1 MKIWILSTPSMA
13 AFGWCF
19 WTLSWLVKMKTMVKM
34 QIKGPHQDTCMFFY
48 TNQGKYERGGNCGKY
63 VGYYWQRQL
72 VGDQLWGRLCL
83 TTHKEKWKLPK
94 TIGCRNL
101 WKIIFLQ
108 QMCSTISKLPFS
120 TAAQPNFV
128 ICWNL
133 YLICI
138 WCTLYLA
145 RASKDNQVVRGP
157 YRGDLVVIST
167 QLHFSDCS

>member
-1 MKIWILSTPSMA
+1 
-13 AFGWCF
+13 
-19 WTLSWLVKMKTMVKM
+19 M
-34 QIKGPHQDTCMFFY
+34 QIQGPHHDTCMFFY

-94 TIGCRNL
+94 TIGCRIL

-120 TAAQPNFV
+120 TAAQPNWSFV
-128 ICWNL
+128 E
-133 YLICI
+133 ICI
-138 WCTLYLA
+138 WYVYGVLCIWQGLPKTIWLWGVLIEVIWWWFLTNCIFQIVVKRIQCTILLM
-145 RASKDNQVVRGP
+145 
-157 YRGDLVVIST
+157 
-167 QLHFSDCS
+167 

>member
-1 MKIWILSTPSMA
+1 MKIWIWSTPSMA

-19 WTLSWLVKMKTMVKM
+19 WTFSWLVKMKTTVKM
-34 QIKGPHQDTCMFFY
+34 QIHGPHHDTCMFFY

-83 TTHKEKWKLPK
+83 TTQNEKWKLPK

-120 TAAQPNFV
+120 TTAQPNWSFV
-128 ICWNL
+128 E
-133 YLICI
+133 ICI
-138 WCTLYLA
+138 WYVYGHTWYLSFFLH
-145 RASKDNQVVRGP
+145 RHNFLVQIFSTWKRS
-157 YRGDLVVIST
+157 YRKKTDVAT
-167 QLHFSDCS
+167 